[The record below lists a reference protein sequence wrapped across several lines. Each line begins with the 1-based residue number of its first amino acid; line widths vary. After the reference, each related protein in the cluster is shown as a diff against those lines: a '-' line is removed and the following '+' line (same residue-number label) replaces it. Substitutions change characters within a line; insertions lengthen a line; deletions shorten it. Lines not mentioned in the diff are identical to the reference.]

1 MDLLGVIIEKKA
13 LGAKIIFKIFL
24 PENEIPS
31 KQDLSFSLI
40 YWLKENS
47 LICLSPSKNK
57 IKPKIIFF
65 TGFFSLAVFII
76 ASVSAIN
83 LSWNCHV
90 YATY

>member
-47 LICLSPSKNK
+47 LICLSR
-57 IKPKIIFF
+57 
-65 TGFFSLAVFII
+65 
-76 ASVSAIN
+76 
-83 LSWNCHV
+83 
-90 YATY
+90 